1 MKDTFFPVKEDT
13 IYTGKGNES
22 GYKFIMREDTDEIL
36 SCVTDSY
43 KLIKNKDVVNK
54 VLKIFK
60 KKKIKNDFVGSR
72 QFSNGAKTTYTWNL
86 TNQKVE
92 TNKGEEHYPQIILV
106 NSYNATTQLSF
117 LAGVFR
123 LVCSNG
129 LVIGHT
135 VGNKTNRHSIYN
147 TELEKIDE
155 YVDKTIDSI
164 DKVFTKDF
172 PTLVNTKYNN
182 RHTNQF
188 LKLFPDFIMGD
199 LVKYLSS
206 YNIQTYWDLLN
217 AATFVATHRMNK
229 KYESTFKFEE
239 SLYPKV
245 VKWAK
250 AEA

>member
-1 MKDTFFPVKEDT
+1 MQDTFFPVVEDT
-13 IYTGKGNES
+13 IYKRDGNES
-22 GYKFIMREDTDEIL
+22 GYKFIIREDTNEIL

-43 KLIKNKDVVNK
+43 RLIKNEDVVSK
-54 VLKIFK
+54 ILKIFK
-60 KKKIKNDFVGSR
+60 KKKIKTDFVGNR

-92 TNKGEEHYPQIILV
+92 TQKGEEHYPQIILV

-129 LVIGHT
+129 LVVGHT

-147 TELEKIDE
+147 TDLEKIDD
-155 YVDKTIDSI
+155 YIDNTINSI

-182 RHTNQF
+182 RHTSQF

-199 LVKYLSS
+199 LVQYLSS
-206 YNIQTYWDLLN
+206 YNIKTYWDLLN
-217 AATFVATHRMNK
+217 AATFIATHRMNK

-239 SLYPKV
+239 LLYPKV

>member
-43 KLIKNKDVVNK
+43 KLIKNKDVVDK

-60 KKKIKNDFVGSR
+60 KKKIKNDFVGAR

-123 LVCSNG
+123 LICSNG

-206 YNIQTYWDLLN
+206 YNINTYWDLLN

>member
-1 MKDTFFPVKEDT
+1 MQDTFFPVVEDT
-13 IYTGKGNES
+13 IYKRNGNES
-22 GYKFIMREDTDEIL
+22 GYKFIIREDTDEIL

-43 KLIKNKDVVNK
+43 RLIKNEDVVSK
-54 VLKIFK
+54 ILKIFK
-60 KKKIKNDFVGSR
+60 KKKIKTDFVGNR

-92 TNKGEEHYPQIILV
+92 TQEGEEHYPQIILV

-129 LVIGHT
+129 LVVGHT

-147 TELEKIDE
+147 TDLEKIDD
-155 YVDKTIDSI
+155 YIDKTINSI

-182 RHTNQF
+182 RHTSKF

-199 LVKYLSS
+199 LVQYLSS
-206 YNIQTYWDLLN
+206 YNIKTYWDLLN
-217 AATFVATHRMNK
+217 AATFIATHRMNK

-239 SLYPKV
+239 LLYPNV